1 LHELTLSLTLLD
13 VKTSSS
19 DTNTANKLG
28 VLLVNLGTPEAPTP
42 AAVRRFLAQFLSD
55 SRVVEIPRLLWLP
68 ILYGIVLN
76 VRPRKSA
83 HAYAEIW
90 TSQGSPLMVESTA
103 LTDAV
108 RVKLRDAYGD
118 RIAIELGMTYGAPSI
133 AGALRSLRDAGAN
146 RIVVLPLYPQ
156 YSGTTT
162 GAVFDQVTR
171 ELQTWRA
178 VPSLQFISDYHDDA
192 NFIAALAHSVNEHWQ
207 THERSHLFFSFHG
220 IPQRCVDKGDPYF
233 QHCKRTAELTAARLG
248 LQANEWTMAFQ
259 SRFGAEKWLQPYT
272 EVTLAEYA
280 KRGPKKL
287 TVLCPAFATDC
298 LETLEE
304 IALRNR
310 ADFLAAGGESF
321 EYVPCLNSRPAHVDA
336 LAQLLLRNLDSDS
349 GQPPVARSP

>member
-1 LHELTLSLTLLD
+1 
-13 VKTSSS
+13 VKTPSSA
-19 DTNTANKLG
+19 NAENKLG
-28 VLLVNLGTPEAPTP
+28 VLLVNLGTPDAPTP

-55 SRVVEIPRLLWLP
+55 SRVVEIPKLLWLP

-90 TSQGSPLMVESTA
+90 TTQGSPLMVESKA
-103 LTDAV
+103 LTDA
-108 RVKLRDAYGD
+108 LRTQLEHIHGPNISVA
-118 RIAIELGMTYGAPSI
+118 LGMTYGNPSI
-133 AGALRSLRDAGAN
+133 PDALRSLRDQGVN
-146 RIVVLPLYPQ
+146 RLIVLPLYPQ

-178 VPSLQFISDYHDDA
+178 VPSLQFVSDYHDDK
-192 NFIAALAHSVNEHWQ
+192 NFIAALAQSVREHWH

-233 QHCKRTAELTAARLG
+233 QHCKRTAELTAAQLG
-248 LQANEWTMAFQ
+248 LQADEWTLAFQ

-310 ADFLAAGGESF
+310 ANFLAAGGESF
-321 EYVPCLNSRPAHVDA
+321 DYVPCLNARPSHIDA
-336 LAQLLLRNLDSDS
+336 LSTLLQRHLNAATPS
-349 GQPPVARSP
+349 

>member
-1 LHELTLSLTLLD
+1 
-13 VKTSSS
+13 VKTPSSA
-19 DTNTANKLG
+19 NAENKLG
-28 VLLVNLGTPEAPTP
+28 VLLVNLGTPDAPTP

-55 SRVVEIPRLLWLP
+55 SRVVEIPKLLWLP

-90 TSQGSPLMVESTA
+90 TTQGSPLMVESKA
-103 LTDAV
+103 LTDA
-108 RVKLRDAYGD
+108 LRTQLEHIHGPNISVA
-118 RIAIELGMTYGAPSI
+118 LGMTYGNPSI
-133 AGALRSLRDAGAN
+133 PDALRSLRDQGVN
-146 RIVVLPLYPQ
+146 RLIVLPLYPQ

-178 VPSLQFISDYHDDA
+178 VPSLQFIADYHDNK
-192 NFIAALAHSVNEHWQ
+192 NFIVALALSVREHWH
-207 THERSHLFFSFHG
+207 TRERSHLFFSFHG
-220 IPQRCVDKGDPYF
+220 IPQRCVDKGDPYY
-233 QHCKRTAELTAARLG
+233 QHCKRTAELTAAQLG
-248 LQANEWTMAFQ
+248 LQADEWTLAFQ

-272 EVTLAEYA
+272 EVTLADYA

-321 EYVPCLNSRPAHVDA
+321 DYVPCLNARPSHIDA
-336 LAQLLLRNLDSDS
+336 LSTLLQRHLNAATPS
-349 GQPPVARSP
+349 

>member
-1 LHELTLSLTLLD
+1 M
-13 VKTSSS
+13 
-19 DTNTANKLG
+19 
-28 VLLVNLGTPEAPTP
+28 LLVNLGTPDAPTP

-90 TSQGSPLMVESTA
+90 TTQGSPLMVESKA
-103 LTDAV
+103 LTDA
-108 RVKLRDAYGD
+108 LRTQLEHVHRAN
-118 RIAIELGMTYGAPSI
+118 ISVALGMTYGNPSI
-133 AGALRSLRDAGAN
+133 PDALRSLRDQGVT
-146 RIVVLPLYPQ
+146 RVIVLPLYPQ

-178 VPSLQFISDYHDDA
+178 VPALQFIADYHDDN
-192 NFIAALAHSVNEHWQ
+192 NFIAALAQSVREHWR

-233 QHCKRTAELTAARLG
+233 NHCKRTAELTAALLDLR
-248 LQANEWTMAFQ
+248 ADEWTLAFQ
-259 SRFGAEKWLQPYT
+259 SRFGAEEWLQPYT

-321 EYVPCLNSRPAHVDA
+321 EYVPCLNAQPSHVYA
-336 LAQLLLRNLDSDS
+336 LSQLLLRHLDAVISS
-349 GQPPVARSP
+349 

>member
-1 LHELTLSLTLLD
+1 MRAVTLSLNLRD
-13 VKTSSS
+13 V
-19 DTNTANKLG
+19 NTASSASTLTTGKPG
-28 VLLVNLGTPEAPTP
+28 VLLVNLGTPAAPTP
-42 AAVRRFLAQFLSD
+42 KAVRRFLAQFLSD
-55 SRVVEIPRLLWLP
+55 PRVVEIPRVVWLP

-90 TSQGSPLMVESTA
+90 TAQGSPLMVESIA
-103 LTDAV
+103 LTAV
-108 RVKLRDAYGD
+108 LRVKLGG
-118 RIAIELGMTYGAPSI
+118 RIPVELGMTYGEPSI
-133 AGALRSLRDAGAN
+133 AGALRSLRDRGVN
-146 RIVVLPLYPQ
+146 RIIVLPLYPQ

-178 VPSLQFISDYHDDA
+178 VPSLHFIAGYHDDA
-192 NFIAALAHSVNEHWQ
+192 NFIGALAHSVREHWT

-233 QHCKRTAELTAARLG
+233 EHCKRTAELTAAQLG
-248 LQANEWTMAFQ
+248 LQTDEWTMAFQ

-272 EVTLAEYA
+272 EVTLAGYA

-310 ADFLAAGGESF
+310 ADFLSAGGESF
-321 EYVPCLNSRPAHVDA
+321 NYVPCLNSRPAHIEA
-336 LAQLLLRNLDSDS
+336 LVQLLLRNLDSDS

>member
-1 LHELTLSLTLLD
+1 LHGCTLSLTLLD
-13 VKTSSS
+13 VKTISSA
-19 DTNTANKLG
+19 DANADKLG
-28 VLLVNLGTPEAPTP
+28 VLLVNLGTPDAPTP

-55 SRVVEIPRLLWLP
+55 SRVVEIPKLLWLP

-90 TSQGSPLMVESTA
+90 TTQGSPLMVESKA
-103 LTDAV
+103 LTDA
-108 RVKLRDAYGD
+108 LRGQLERTPGAN
-118 RIAIELGMTYGAPSI
+118 ISVALGMTYGKPSI
-133 AGALRSLRDAGAN
+133 ADALRTLRDQG
-146 RIVVLPLYPQ
+146 IDQLVVLPLYPQ

-178 VPSLQFISDYHDDA
+178 VPALRFIADYHDDA
-192 NFIAALAHSVNEHWQ
+192 NFIAALAHSVREHWRVN
-207 THERSHLFFSFHG
+207 ERAHLFFSFHG
-220 IPQRCVDKGDPYF
+220 IPQRCVDKGDPYYE
-233 QHCKRTAELTAARLG
+233 HCKRTAQLTAAELG
-248 LQANEWTMAFQ
+248 LQSDEWTLAFQ

-310 ADFLAAGGESF
+310 AGFLAAGGESF
-321 EYVPCLNSRPAHVDA
+321 QYVPCLNAQPSHVFA
-336 LAQLLLRNLDSDS
+336 LSQLLLRHIDAAISS
-349 GQPPVARSP
+349 

>member
-1 LHELTLSLTLLD
+1 
-13 VKTSSS
+13 VKTPSSA
-19 DTNTANKLG
+19 NAENKLG
-28 VLLVNLGTPEAPTP
+28 VLLVNLGTPDAPTP

-55 SRVVEIPRLLWLP
+55 SRVVEIPKLLWLP

-90 TSQGSPLMVESTA
+90 TTQGSPLMVESKA
-103 LTDAV
+103 LTDALRTQLEHAHGANI
-108 RVKLRDAYGD
+108 RVALS
-118 RIAIELGMTYGAPSI
+118 MTYGNPSI
-133 AGALRSLRDAGAN
+133 PDALRSLRDQGVN
-146 RIVVLPLYPQ
+146 RLIVLPLYPQ

-178 VPSLQFISDYHDDA
+178 VPSLQFIADYHDDA
-192 NFIAALAHSVNEHWQ
+192 RFIAALAQSVREHWH
-207 THERSHLFFSFHG
+207 TRERSHLFFSFHG

-233 QHCKRTAELTAARLG
+233 KHCKRTAELTAAQLG
-248 LQANEWTMAFQ
+248 LQADEWTLAFQ

-321 EYVPCLNSRPAHVDA
+321 EYVPCLNAQPSHVYA
-336 LAQLLLRNLDSDS
+336 LSQLLLRHLDAVS
-349 GQPPVARSP
+349 GQSPVARSP

>member
-1 LHELTLSLTLLD
+1 

-19 DTNTANKLG
+19 ENKNSTNKLG

-90 TSQGSPLMVESTA
+90 TTQGSPLMVESTA
-103 LTDAV
+103 LTDA
-108 RVKLRDAYGD
+108 LRTQLEHAHGTNIS
-118 RIAIELGMTYGAPSI
+118 IALGMTYGNPSI
-133 AGALRSLRDAGAN
+133 PDALRSLRDQGVN
-146 RIVVLPLYPQ
+146 RLVVLPLYPQ

-178 VPSLQFISDYHDDA
+178 VPSLQFISDYHEDA
-192 NFIAALAHSVNEHWQ
+192 NFIAALAHSVREHWH

-233 QHCKRTAELTAARLG
+233 EHCKRTAELTAAHLG
-248 LQANEWTMAFQ
+248 LQADEWTLAFQ

-310 ADFLAAGGESF
+310 ADFLAAGGETF
-321 EYVPCLNSRPAHVDA
+321 EYVPCLNAQPSHVHA
-336 LAQLLLRNLDSDS
+336 LSQLLLRHLNSV
-349 GQPPVARSP
+349 GPVARSP

>member
-1 LHELTLSLTLLD
+1 
-13 VKTSSS
+13 VNNSSA
-19 DTNTANKLG
+19 TAHRKLG
-28 VLLVNLGTPEAPTP
+28 VLLVNLGTPAAPTP
-42 AAVRRFLAQFLSD
+42 KAVRSFLAQFLSD
-55 SRVVEIPRLLWLP
+55 KRVVELPSALWLP
-68 ILYGIVLN
+68 ILYGIILN

-90 TSQGSPLMVESTA
+90 TTQGSPLMVESMA
-103 LTDAV
+103 LAAA
-108 RVKLRDAYGD
+108 LRKQLEHAYGD
-118 RIAIELGMTYGAPSI
+118 KVVVTLGMTYGEPSI
-133 AGALRSLRDAGAN
+133 ASALRGLRD
-146 RIVVLPLYPQ
+146 RQVTDVVVLPLYPQ

-178 VPSLQFISDYHDDA
+178 VPSLKFISDYHDDA
-192 NFIAALAHSVNEHWQ
+192 NFIAALAHSVREHWR

-220 IPQRCVDKGDPYF
+220 IPQRCVEKGDPYF
-233 QHCKRTAELTAARLG
+233 EHCKRTAALTAAQLG
-248 LQANEWTMAFQ
+248 LQADEWTLAFQ

-272 EVTLAEYA
+272 DVTLAQYA

-321 EYVPCLNSRPAHVDA
+321 DYVPCLNSHPSHVEA
-336 LAQLLLRNLDSDS
+336 LRQILVRNFYLPSA
-349 GQPPVARSP
+349 G